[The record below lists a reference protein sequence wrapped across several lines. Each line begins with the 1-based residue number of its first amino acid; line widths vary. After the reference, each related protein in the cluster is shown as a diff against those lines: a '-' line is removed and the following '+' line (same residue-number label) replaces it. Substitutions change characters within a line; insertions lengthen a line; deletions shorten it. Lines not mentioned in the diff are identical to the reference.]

1 MSAKTPPETSS
12 SSQTSP
18 WTPAILLGPLFP
30 TTISL
35 LTVVLGQFTLSADPV
50 CGDPNF
56 SGSSNTGCAF
66 LTGAVACSYLEII
79 LFSWVFMGTTVSITL
94 PGGKSYKIMKP
105 FSNLRT
111 IAVMYGFIY
120 VISLGVFGG
129 GIMFLA
135 DVNMRAKSSGLL
147 IGFSTFLQI
156 R

>member
-1 MSAKTPPETSS
+1 
-12 SSQTSP
+12 
-18 WTPAILLGPLFP
+18 
-30 TTISL
+30 
-35 LTVVLGQFTLSADPV
+35 
-50 CGDPNF
+50 
-56 SGSSNTGCAF
+56 
-66 LTGAVACSYLEII
+66 
-79 LFSWVFMGTTVSITL
+79 MGTTVSITL